1 MVDPTPQHCGAA
13 DLVLPVSVSWRMKM
27 QDFVLVNT
35 YGQVFV
41 RAKYAW
47 HGERFFHPHVF
58 NFQFN
63 QCQLFEEMTDA
74 EEFAKEHRLVAI
86 PKRFSH
92 VIDKFAEEKKQRADK
107 EKKRVAESKIVSISS
122 PRPMLRKKG
131 SEEWDI
137 VSFDIFTPTH
147 LMISSG
153 VVWGIVGETGD
164 AGYPYYSYEGEEY
177 CYLEN
182 IYTYNPSEASCN
194 ESKTE
199 EQEN

>member
-1 MVDPTPQHCGAA
+1 MH
-13 DLVLPVSVSWRMKM
+13 
-27 QDFVLVNT
+27 DFVLVNT

-41 RAKYAW
+41 RAKHER
-47 HGERFFHPHVF
+47 HGKRFLHPRVF
-58 NFQFN
+58 NFAFS

-86 PKRFSH
+86 PKLFSH
-92 VIDKFAEEKKQRADK
+92 VIDNFTAEEKQKKEK

-137 VSFDIFTPTH
+137 VAFDIFTPTH

-177 CYLEN
+177 CYLEH
-182 IYTYNPSEASCN
+182 IYTYNPSEASCS
-194 ESKTE
+194 ETKTE